1 MSEPFI
7 YPGEELVLFQHARHW
22 KKYFSRQIKPYIK
35 GNVLEVGAG
44 IGSTTVL
51 LNDGSANQWMML
63 EPDEKM
69 SASLKKKIETKEFPA
84 NCRLQTGSTGQ
95 ITSTF
100 DTIIY
105 IDVLEHIETDTEEM
119 KKAAALLNTGGH
131 IVVLS
136 PAFQFLYS
144 PFDKAIGHCRRYN
157 RKMLRKITPGG
168 LQLVSSRYYDTV
180 GYFAA
185 LMNKLILRQKYPTHK
200 QVMFWDKWMVPV
212 SKISDK
218 LFFYSF
224 GKSII
229 AVWKKIN

>member
-1 MSEPFI
+1 MSEPFK
-7 YPGEELVLFQHARHW
+7 YPGDELALFQHATHW
-22 KKYFSRQIKPYIK
+22 KKYFSRQIKRYIK

-44 IGSTTVL
+44 IGSTTLL
-51 LNDGSANQWMML
+51 LNDGSANQWLMQ

-69 SASLKKKIETKEFPA
+69 SGMLAKRIQAKEFPT
-84 NCRLQTGSTGQ
+84 NCQLQKGKIDQ

-105 IDVLEHIETDTEEM
+105 IDVLEHIENDAEEM

-144 PFDKAIGHCRRYN
+144 PFDKAIGHYRRYN
-157 RKMLRKITPGG
+157 KKIFRNITPEGT
-168 LQLVSSRYYDTV
+168 QLISNRYYDTV

-185 LMNKLILRQKYPTHK
+185 LMNKLFLRQKYPTLK
-200 QVMFWDKWMVPV
+200 QVKFWDKWMVPV
-212 SKISDK
+212 SRIKDK
-218 LFFYSF
+218 LLFHSF
-224 GKSII
+224 GKSIF

>member
-1 MSEPFI
+1 MSESFK
-7 YPGEELVLFQHARHW
+7 YPGDELVLFQHATNW
-22 KKYFSRQIKPYIK
+22 KKYFSRQIKRYIK

-44 IGSTTVL
+44 IGSTTLL
-51 LNDGSANQWMML
+51 LNDGSANQWLML
-63 EPDEKM
+63 EPDENM

-84 NCRLQTGSTGQ
+84 NCGLETGTICQLS
-95 ITSTF
+95 STF

-105 IDVLEHIETDTEEM
+105 IDVLEHIENDVEEM
-119 KKAAALLNTGGH
+119 KKAAALLNPGGH

-136 PAFQFLYS
+136 PAFNHLFS

-157 RKMLRKITPGG
+157 KKMFRHITPES
-168 LQLVSSRYYDTV
+168 LQLISNRYYDTV

-185 LMNKLILRQKYPTHK
+185 LMNKLVLRQKYPTLK
-200 QVMFWDKWMVPV
+200 QVKFWDRWMVPV
-212 SKISDK
+212 SKIKDK
-218 LFFYSF
+218 LLFHSF